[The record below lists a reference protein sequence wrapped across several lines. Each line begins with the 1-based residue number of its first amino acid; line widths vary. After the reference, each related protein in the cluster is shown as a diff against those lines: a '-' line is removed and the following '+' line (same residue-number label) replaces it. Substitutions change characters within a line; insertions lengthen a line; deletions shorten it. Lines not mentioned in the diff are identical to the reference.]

1 MYVVSDLAG
10 QVSCQPGKR
19 RLLILDQF
27 VDDQKFLKKLNH
39 TFLKKMF
46 SKCCLENWKFS
57 LKKEKMLTK
66 HNYQDFDIGKNFLD
80 IFI

>member
-27 VDDQKFLKKLNH
+27 VDDQNFLKKLNH
-39 TFLKKMF
+39 TFLKKNV
-46 SKCCLENWKFS
+46 L
-57 LKKEKMLTK
+57 KMLSRK
-66 HNYQDFDIGKNFLD
+66 LE
-80 IFI
+80 IFFKKRENVNKTQLSRF